1 MKHGFVG
8 FGIGLCWLALLP
20 QLRAQA
26 KAVDSVGVEHPTR
39 LKLVMETDQRFSCFT
54 DSRSR
59 QGDWRAINVWGARI
73 GLLFPNNV
81 KTGVGFYYAT
91 QLLTHSAMLPDLHTA
106 LHRRM
111 VAGTLYLE
119 PFWILRK
126 LWELSTPVE
135 TGLGWGVY
143 RGADLATQ
151 RSLTRRGWF
160 VPFGAGL
167 SVSLKFPELRGL
179 RPLRWFGLNLLS
191 GYRLILKKDFPGSRV
206 NYNGL
211 YFSVGPTFFFD
222 RFTDD
227 FKVWRQQRRTRKAAR
242 RAGKK

>member
-1 MKHGFVG
+1 MQHGFRGV
-8 FGIGLCWLALLP
+8 GIGLCWLAFLP
-20 QLRAQA
+20 QLRAQE
-26 KAVDSVGVEHPTR
+26 KVVDSVQVKCPTR
-39 LKLVMETDQRFSCFT
+39 PKLVIETDQRFSCFT

-59 QGDWRAINVWGARI
+59 QGNLRAVNVWGARI

-91 QLLTHSAMLPDLHTA
+91 QLLTQSAMIPDIPMA

-119 PFWILRK
+119 PYWIRRK

-135 TGLGWGVY
+135 AGLGRAVY
-143 RGADLATQ
+143 QGADPATQ
-151 RSLTRRGWF
+151 RSQTQRGWF

-191 GYRLILKKDFPGSRV
+191 GYRLILKRDFPGSRV

-222 RFTDD
+222 RFTGD
-227 FKVWRQQRRTRKAAR
+227 FKVWQQRMRTSKAAR
-242 RAGKK
+242 RAGEK